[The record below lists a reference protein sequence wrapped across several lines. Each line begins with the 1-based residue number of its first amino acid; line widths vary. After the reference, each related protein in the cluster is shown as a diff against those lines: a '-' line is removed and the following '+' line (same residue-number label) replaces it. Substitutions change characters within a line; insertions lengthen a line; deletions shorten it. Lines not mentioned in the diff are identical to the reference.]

1 MMTEPVYIIDAK
13 RSPVHHVNG
22 TFSKLEPE
30 QLTAP
35 LYKHFQ
41 CHHGI
46 NDRVPTDEVFM
57 GNAVG
62 PGGNLARLSLLEAG
76 YDTSVPGV
84 TVDRQCGSGLESV
97 HQGFRHLQAGAS
109 ETVLAGGVESI
120 SRAPQRS
127 FFASEA
133 YPVSSTQERARF
145 SPRFI
150 GDPDMGE
157 AAETVAKAYSISRA
171 DQDAFA
177 ERSYRLSWE
186 EAAKPDISREIVP
199 VSTIQADAELRSPDK
214 MNKIIRRAPSVFQ
227 EHGTVT
233 AANSSRISDGA
244 ALTLMASQ
252 SSCRQHGFVP
262 VLEIVDAVSVGVD
275 PTMPGVGP
283 VPAVRRLLARNRL
296 SVQDISLWECN
307 EAFASQVLASAYQLG
322 IPPERLNT
330 AGGAIAQ
337 GHPYG
342 ASGAIL
348 VARLMRLMQNGDL
361 PLGVATIG
369 IGGGLGLASLYRLL

>member
-1 MMTEPVYIIDAK
+1 MRTEPVYIIDAK
-13 RSPVHHVNG
+13 RSPVHHVNSA
-22 TFSKLEPE
+22 FSQLEPE

-41 CHHGI
+41 IHHGI
-46 NDRVPTDEVFM
+46 NDRVPADEVFM

-76 YDTSVPGV
+76 YDMSVPGV
-84 TVDRQCGSGLESV
+84 TVDRQCGSGLEAV
-97 HQGFRHLQAGAS
+97 HQGFRHLQAGAAD
-109 ETVLAGGVESI
+109 TVIAGGVEST
-120 SRAPQRS
+120 SRAPKRS

-145 SPRFI
+145 SPKFI

-157 AAETVAKAYSISRA
+157 AAETVAEAYSISRA

-186 EAAKPDISREIVP
+186 EAAQPGISREIVP
-199 VSTIQADAELRSPDK
+199 VSTIRADAELRSPDK
-214 MNKIIRRAPSVFQ
+214 MSKIIRRAPAVFQ
-227 EHGTVT
+227 EQGTVT

-252 SSCRQHGFVP
+252 SSCRRHGLEP
-262 VLEIVDAVSVGVD
+262 ALEIIDAAAVGVD
-275 PTMPGVGP
+275 PTMPGIGP
-283 VPAVRRLLARNRL
+283 VPAVRRLLERNRL
-296 SVQDISLWECN
+296 SVWDVSVWECN
-307 EAFASQVLASAYQLG
+307 EAFSSQVLASAFQLG

-348 VARLMRLMQNGDL
+348 IARLMRLMQSGNL
-361 PLGVATIG
+361 PLGAAMIG